1 MALKA
6 RALKRKEIKALKAQG
21 INLAQAGN
29 ADAQELVDTVLDM
42 AFADKQDE
50 LDEMDYSECLELF
63 KKVVALTFGTDEQ
76 EKN

>member
-6 RALKRKEIKALKAQG
+6 RALKRKEIKALKTQG

-29 ADAQELVDTVLDM
+29 TDAQELVDTVLDM

-50 LDEMDYSECLELF
+50 LDEMDYSECLKLF